1 MYFSQIVFLFSLGV
15 RRKKKK
21 DMTYFIFKGTFELT
35 NWFMKIPPLP
45 PPRQKLSKVEFA
57 VVALR

>member
-1 MYFSQIVFLFSLGV
+1 
-15 RRKKKK
+15 
-21 DMTYFIFKGTFELT
+21 MTYFIFKGTFELT

>member
-1 MYFSQIVFLFSLGV
+1 MYFSQIVFLFFPWSE
-15 RRKKKK
+15 KEKKK